1 MVNVKRLFAVKAR
14 EQMQLQEYFRKNLDG
29 VGFAGLDIQKT
40 PLGTRVTI
48 KAARP
53 GLVIGK
59 KGANVKGLTEV
70 LARDFKIENPQIDVD
85 EVRNPEIDG
94 QIMAE
99 RLASALEKGQH
110 YRRSGYG
117 LLRRIMRAGAEGAE
131 IIITGKITSQRARY
145 QKMRQGNIKRCGDP
159 VKWVSHGCAHAKLKS
174 GILGIRINILP
185 KDYDNPKAVL
195 YLGADKL
202 SPEFKSR
209 ITPKAE
215 PEVPVP
221 LTKAPEA
228 PADVVEE
235 TTDVEGA
242 VKGKLPG
249 VDDALESDDAD
260 AEALEEQLEEDGAA
274 KDEGKDE
281 GEDKK
286 ADNAPEAKDTVE
298 KDSE

>member
-1 MVNVKRLFAVKAR
+1 
-14 EQMQLQEYFRKNLDG
+14 
-29 VGFAGLDIQKT
+29 
-40 PLGTRVTI
+40 
-48 KAARP
+48 
-53 GLVIGK
+53 
-59 KGANVKGLTEV
+59 
-70 LARDFKIENPQIDVD
+70 
-85 EVRNPEIDG
+85 
-94 QIMAE
+94 
-99 RLASALEKGQH
+99 
-110 YRRSGYG
+110 
-117 LLRRIMRAGAEGAE
+117 LLRRIMRAGAEGCE

-185 KDYDNPKAVL
+185 LVYDNPKAVL

-221 LTKAPEA
+221 LTKAAVP
-228 PADVVEE
+228 PAEVPVEE

-249 VDDALESDDAD
+249 AD
-260 AEALEEQLEEDGAA
+260 EALNVDEAEGEELEEDETEKGEA
-274 KDEGKDE
+274 KDEGK
-281 GEDKK
+281 
-286 ADNAPEAKDTVE
+286 VE
-298 KDSE
+298 KEDE